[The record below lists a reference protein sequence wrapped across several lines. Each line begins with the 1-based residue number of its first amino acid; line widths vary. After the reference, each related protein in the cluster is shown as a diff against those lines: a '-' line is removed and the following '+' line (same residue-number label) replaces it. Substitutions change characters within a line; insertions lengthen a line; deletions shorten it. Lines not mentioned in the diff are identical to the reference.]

1 MKKLLILILVPFLF
15 SCGKDD
21 GTETK
26 NENKS
31 VPTVEYLCSTIMWA
45 YAPEGGI
52 KQGEEYTNFGF
63 QRIDGI
69 QYCTAGKYWIFTLEG
84 STLTLRERDHYLN
97 NIVEGGETKVLS
109 VYKLIGDD
117 GKKYLLINDKRY
129 IATIGDGIDI

>member
-1 MKKLLILILVPFLF
+1 MKKLLILLLVPFLF
-15 SCGKDD
+15 SCGKDER
-21 GTETK
+21 TETK

-52 KQGEEYTNFGF
+52 KQGEEYTNFCF
-63 QRIDGI
+63 QRIDGV
-69 QYCTAGKYWIFTLEG
+69 QYCTAGKYWLFTLEG
-84 STLTLRERDHYLN
+84 STLTLKEKSYN
-97 NIVEGGETKVLS
+97 GGIVEGGETKVLS

-117 GKKYLLINDKRY
+117 GKKYLLINDRRY